1 MDMENKDD
9 ILLREFFKSNRQ
21 EIADAGFSRRVMY
34 RLPERKALML
44 NHLLSAVTAI
54 LAIVLF
60 LAQDG
65 VQVLK
70 TVFSDFL
77 ANISRSGAFS
87 AMSGVEPWTL
97 VAGVMIL
104 IFMGYCQLLASV
116 SE

>member
-1 MDMENKDD
+1 MENKED

-21 EIADAGFSRRVMY
+21 EIADAGFSRRVMH
-34 RLPERKALML
+34 RLPERKASTL
-44 NHLLSAVTAI
+44 NHLVSAIT
-54 LAIVLF
+54 IVLATALF
-60 LAQDG
+60 LVQDG
-65 VQVLK
+65 TEVMK
-70 TVFSDFL
+70 TILSDFL

-104 IFMGYCQLLASV
+104 LFMGYCQLLASV